1 MIEAPTNHPWTERD
15 GVGPHVLIATRWY
28 PGFDAPGRGI
38 FVADQAAAVAAA
50 GAQVSVVVWDAA
62 YARGVHAPAA
72 RSGAGPWLD
81 AIVARGRPSAPLG
94 WGAPGIP
101 VARLPAVI
109 TSSPPSDPLAPA
121 DRQSEA
127 LLRFGL
133 GLTER
138 HRIDLVHAHTG
149 MPDGIA
155 SIALADRLGVP
166 LVVTEHD
173 SSLPARL
180 QDETVR
186 TAYRRLVGP
195 GRCLVAVSETVR
207 RSLADALGV
216 AAGDIH
222 VVPNVVAVDAFR
234 PVGPEARDP
243 GELLWVG
250 GRKASK
256 GTDVLLAAFRELLAE
271 TPSLRLR
278 LIGRAPGEAEETR
291 LRNLARDLG
300 VADAVTFEPAVDRAG
315 IAAAMER
322 AAVFVHP
329 SPFETFGVVAAEAL
343 AAGLPVAATPSGGVP
358 EILGG
363 DGAYGVVAAGTDAA
377 ALAAAVREVLGRRAD
392 FDPDRLRARVVERY
406 APTAVARRLV
416 DLYAVASAGPAATS
430 VGPPARRRTPPGSSP
445 PAAGTEPAADAG
457 RLPLVVGLHRASAH
471 ARLGGVPDALAA
483 EILAVTSTQ
492 RPTAADSAPV
502 GASRWIE
509 IDTDRGYRDARARA
523 GGALPP
529 RTGVRRVLRAIRH
542 PIRILRL
549 RRLAARR
556 DELVLLSVRNALR
569 DVLAALVTDGQPIE
583 ILPLDVDD
591 VVLVEPFLDDRVRL
605 YPSTLR
611 GLVDRWDA
619 AGRPSM
625 PSVSLPPAG
634 GAYDPARY
642 WTQLHRRQDLSA
654 VGQAGLPPEINAW
667 LYRALARNFRGF
679 LRRHGL
685 DRPAPERAFDVGI
698 GIGYWV
704 RFWRSL
710 GVRRV
715 DGCDL
720 VAEAVAGVE
729 REATAAGAEG
739 SFVVADIGVVGAL
752 PAATYPIV
760 SCLNVLLHVVDEDAF
775 DRALANIAALVEPGG
790 ALILAEPILLDGA
803 YEVAN
808 DGTRHSSAR
817 TLARYRTPLEAA
829 GLELVDVRPATVLAN
844 NPMEARSRPAHA
856 RYLRWWRFVASRSR
870 ADARSARWLGPL
882 VLGLDRVAMLTGQ
895 APSTKFA
902 LFRRPAPEPG
912 QVDVP

>member
-1 MIEAPTNHPWTERD
+1 M
-15 GVGPHVLIATRWY
+15 
-28 PGFDAPGRGI
+28 
-38 FVADQAAAVAAA
+38 
-50 GAQVSVVVWDAA
+50 
-62 YARGVHAPAA
+62 
-72 RSGAGPWLD
+72 
-81 AIVARGRPSAPLG
+81 
-94 WGAPGIP
+94 
-101 VARLPAVI
+101 
-109 TSSPPSDPLAPA
+109 
-121 DRQSEA
+121 
-127 LLRFGL
+127 
-133 GLTER
+133 
-138 HRIDLVHAHTG
+138 
-149 MPDGIA
+149 
-155 SIALADRLGVP
+155 
-166 LVVTEHD
+166 
-173 SSLPARL
+173 
-180 QDETVR
+180 
-186 TAYRRLVGP
+186 
-195 GRCLVAVSETVR
+195 
-207 RSLADALGV
+207 
-216 AAGDIH
+216 
-222 VVPNVVAVDAFR
+222 
-234 PVGPEARDP
+234 
-243 GELLWVG
+243 
-250 GRKASK
+250 
-256 GTDVLLAAFRELLAE
+256 
-271 TPSLRLR
+271 
-278 LIGRAPGEAEETR
+278 
-291 LRNLARDLG
+291 
-300 VADAVTFEPAVDRAG
+300 
-315 IAAAMER
+315 
-322 AAVFVHP
+322 
-329 SPFETFGVVAAEAL
+329 
-343 AAGLPVAATPSGGVP
+343 
-358 EILGG
+358 
-363 DGAYGVVAAGTDAA
+363 
-377 ALAAAVREVLGRRAD
+377 
-392 FDPDRLRARVVERY
+392 
-406 APTAVARRLV
+406 
-416 DLYAVASAGPAATS
+416 
-430 VGPPARRRTPPGSSP
+430 
-445 PAAGTEPAADAG
+445 
-457 RLPLVVGLHRASAH
+457 
-471 ARLGGVPDALAA
+471 
-483 EILAVTSTQ
+483 
-492 RPTAADSAPV
+492 

-523 GGALPP
+523 GGTLPP
-529 RTGVRRVLRAIRH
+529 RTGLVRVLRAIRH

-556 DELVLLSVRNALR
+556 DELVLLSARNALR

-642 WTQLHRRQDLSA
+642 WTQLHRRHDLSA

-667 LYRALARNFRGF
+667 LYRALTRNFRGF

-698 GIGYWV
+698 GIGHWV

-739 SFVVADIGVVGAL
+739 SFVVADIGAAGAL

-790 ALILAEPILLDGA
+790 ALILAEPILLDAA

-882 VLGLDRVAMLTGQ
+882 VLGLDRLAMLTGQ

-902 LFRRPAPEPG
+902 LFRRPASEPG
-912 QVDVP
+912 RVDVS